1 MGKKSLAPVD
11 TGRAGREMRGMPRLR
26 VLQKA
31 ANLDELDLQ
40 IEPDVDLPRG
50 ADDLLIDVRF
60 AGVNPS
66 DVRASMGVMPQAVFP
81 RTPGREWAGV
91 VLEGPAEIIGREVF
105 GAGGELGITRDGS
118 HGSRLV
124 VPRTAA
130 VPKPACLSLAEAG
143 SLGVPFVTA
152 ALSYREARLPR
163 PGEVVLIMAANGK
176 VGQAAAQIAALHG
189 ARVFGA
195 VRRDEPFA
203 GPDFVPV
210 RMIDTSSHDVAEVV
224 RRETGGHGADLVI
237 NTVGSVYFA
246 AANAAMAHGARQVLM
261 STRERSVPF
270 DIFTFYR
277 GRHSYFGIDTLAL
290 NATASAE
297 LLRGLLPGFDSGKL
311 RPFPVDDAAYFTLER
326 AKDAYRAAVDSARE
340 RVVLR
345 I

>member
-1 MGKKSLAPVD
+1 
-11 TGRAGREMRGMPRLR
+11 MRGMPRLR
-26 VLQKA
+26 VLQNVA
-31 ANLDELDLQ
+31 DLDALEFG

-50 ADDLLIDVRF
+50 ADDLLIDVRY

-66 DVRASMGVMPQAVFP
+66 DVRATMGGMPQAVFP

-91 VLEGPAEIIGREVF
+91 VLDGPPELIGAEVF
-105 GAGGELGITRDGS
+105 GAGGDLGITRDGS

-124 VPRTAA
+124 VPRGAA

-163 PGEVVLIMAANGK
+163 PGEIVLIMAANGK

-189 ARVFGA
+189 GRVFGV

-203 GPDFVPV
+203 GPVGVPV
-210 RMIDTSSHDVAEVV
+210 RMIDSSSHDIAEVV
-224 RRETGGHGADLVI
+224 RAETGGHGADLVI
-237 NTVGSVYFA
+237 NTVGSPYFA

-261 STRERSVPF
+261 STREHLVPF
-270 DIFTFYR
+270 DIFAFYR

-290 NATASAE
+290 DAVASAA
-297 LLRGLLPGFDSGKL
+297 LLRDLLAGFESGKL
-311 RPFPVDDAAYFTLER
+311 RPFAVDEAGCFTLER
-326 AKDAYRAAVDSARE
+326 AKDAYRAAAEGARQ
-340 RVVLR
+340 RVLLR

>member
-1 MGKKSLAPVD
+1 
-11 TGRAGREMRGMPRLR
+11 MRIMPRLR

-31 ANLDELDLQ
+31 ANLEELDLRV
-40 IEPDVDLPRG
+40 EPDVDLPRG

-66 DVRASMGVMPQAVFP
+66 DVRANMGVMPQAIFP

-105 GAGGELGITRDGS
+105 GAGGDLGVTRDGS

-124 VPRTAA
+124 VPRAAA
-130 VPKPACLSLAEAG
+130 VPKPASMSLAEAG

-176 VGQAAAQIAALHG
+176 VGQAAAQIAAWHG

-195 VRRDEPFA
+195 VRRGEPFA
-203 GPDFVPV
+203 GPDSVPV
-210 RMIDTSSHDVAEVV
+210 RMIDSSSHDVGEVV
-224 RRETGGHGADLVI
+224 RAETGGHGADLVI
-237 NTVGSVYFA
+237 NTIGSAYFA

-261 STRERSVPF
+261 STHERSVPF

-277 GRHSYFGIDTLAL
+277 GRHSYVGIDTLAL
-290 NATASAE
+290 DATASAE
-297 LLRGLLPGFDSGKL
+297 LLRGLLPGFESGKL
-311 RPFPVDDAAYFTLER
+311 RAFAVDDAAYFTLER